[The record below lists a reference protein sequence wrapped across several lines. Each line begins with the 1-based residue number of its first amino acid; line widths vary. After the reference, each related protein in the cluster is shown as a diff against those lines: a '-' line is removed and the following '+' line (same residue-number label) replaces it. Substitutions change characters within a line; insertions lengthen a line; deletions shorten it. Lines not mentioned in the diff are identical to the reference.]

1 MAKTSGETKY
11 PNRDRKTSDVETERE
26 VNVNA
31 QPNHMIDNRIE
42 NPSGPALLVRQPSEL
57 TIRVIK
63 NIRDH
68 VEKHSGQIDGNCLIE
83 IKMAGD
89 DAEQPADKSDGR
101 RREVQSRKKS
111 RQTETDPSV
120 KEKID
125 NSLKL
130 ARFISRI
137 DLRLRL

>member
-1 MAKTSGETKY
+1 MTKTGGKTNY
-11 PNRDRKTSDVETERE
+11 PNRDRKTSDVQTERE
-26 VNVNA
+26 MNVNA
-31 QPNHMIDNRIE
+31 QPNNMIDNRIE
-42 NPSGPALLVRQPSEL
+42 NPSGPALLVRQASEL

-68 VEKHSGQIDGNCLIE
+68 VEKHSGQIDGNSLIE

-89 DAEQPADKSDGR
+89 DAEPPADKSDGCR
-101 RREVQSRKKS
+101 CEVQSRKKS
-111 RQTETDPSV
+111 RQTETDPPV

>member
-1 MAKTSGETKY
+1 MAKTGGETNY
-11 PNRDRKTSDVETERE
+11 PNRDRKTSDVQTERE
-26 VNVNA
+26 MYVNA
-31 QPNHMIDNRIE
+31 QPNNMIDNRIE
-42 NPSGPALLVRQPSEL
+42 NPSRPALLVRQASEL

-68 VEKHSGQIDGNCLIE
+68 VEKHSGQIDGNSLIE

-89 DAEQPADKSDGR
+89 DAEHSADKSDGC

-111 RQTETDPSV
+111 RQTETDPPV